1 MFMSHLSIIV
11 RHSKAFL
18 LRRLQKYGVGCA
30 EHGILMHLAKNDGVN
45 QESIAQFYKL
55 DKGAVAKTL
64 GKLEDKGYI
73 IRKVNEDNQREK
85 IITLSESGKEI
96 IKEMEEILE
105 EFNTA
110 LFEGMNLEEIKML
123 EQLVGSVAKNVL
135 IHLREGE
142 DGYDQCE

>member
-1 MFMSHLSIIV
+1 MSDLSIIV

-30 EHGILMHLAKNDGVN
+30 EHGILMYLAKNDGVN

-73 IRKVNEDNQREK
+73 IRKVNQDNQREK

-110 LFEGMNLEEIKML
+110 LFEGMNSEEIKML
-123 EQLVGSVAKNVL
+123 GQLVSSVAKNVL
-135 IHLREGE
+135 NHLREGE

>member
-1 MFMSHLSIIV
+1 MFMSDLSIIV
-11 RHSKAFL
+11 RHSKASL

-73 IRKVNEDNQREK
+73 IRKVNQDNQREK

-110 LFEGMNLEEIKML
+110 LFEGMNSEEIKML
-123 EQLVGSVAKNVL
+123 GQLVSSVAKNVL
-135 IHLREGE
+135 NHLREGE
-142 DGYDQCE
+142 DRYDQCE